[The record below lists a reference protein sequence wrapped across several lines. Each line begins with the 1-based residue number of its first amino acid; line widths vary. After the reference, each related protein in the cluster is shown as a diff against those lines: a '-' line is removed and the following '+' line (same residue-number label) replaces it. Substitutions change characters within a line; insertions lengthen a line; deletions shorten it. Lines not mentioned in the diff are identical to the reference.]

1 MAHVSR
7 FAGLARPSLVP
18 PRPRRVEVLDLAPA
32 DEELVCRARGGDGWA
47 SEALYRRHVAG
58 VMRLA
63 TLLLRR
69 RADAEDAVQDAFVIA
84 LTRLDSLREPAAF
97 GAWVARIAAN
107 CARDQLRRRRVLGWF
122 GIDRRDDDAGLE
134 QLAAA
139 DASPE
144 QRAELALL
152 DRALAAMPHGERV
165 AWTLR
170 FVEGW
175 PLAEIAEALG
185 VSLATTKRRL
195 AAAQEKLP

>member
-1 MAHVSR
+1 
-7 FAGLARPSLVP
+7 
-18 PRPRRVEVLDLAPA
+18 VEVLDLAPP
-32 DEELVCRARGGDGWA
+32 DEELVRRARGGDGWA

-69 RADAEDAVQDAFVIA
+69 RADAEDAVQDAFVTA
-84 LTRLDSLREPAAF
+84 LTRLDSLRDPAAF
-97 GAWVARIAAN
+97 GGWVARIAAN
-107 CARDQLRRRRVLGWF
+107 CARDQLRKRRVLGWL
-122 GIDRRDDDAGLE
+122 GIDRRADDAGLE
-134 QLAAA
+134 QLAAS

-152 DRALAAMPHGERV
+152 DRALAALPHGERV

-170 FVEGW
+170 VVEGW

-185 VSLATTKRRL
+185 VSLATTKRRI